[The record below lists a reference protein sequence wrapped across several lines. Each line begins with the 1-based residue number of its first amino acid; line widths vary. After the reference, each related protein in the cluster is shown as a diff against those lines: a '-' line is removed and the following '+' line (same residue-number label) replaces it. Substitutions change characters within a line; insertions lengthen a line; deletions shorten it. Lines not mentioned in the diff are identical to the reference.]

1 MKIAV
6 LTSGILPVPAVQGGA
21 VENHLDFLLRYN
33 TQHQLHDITVY
44 SVYDKGVDGHEDL
57 RSSANHYE
65 YIHVDSLW
73 AKIMKRFYHL
83 TNKDGYYSYTIEY
96 YFRQA
101 WKRLR
106 RQHYDIILLENR
118 PGYALSMDIPKET
131 RLVVYLHNDFLNSDT
146 RGCREIYRKA
156 WRIITVS
163 AYIANRVKTINRDDT
178 KCIPIL
184 NGIDTQAF
192 HPDRAMTIDRSR
204 LGLSERDFVIIF
216 SGRISPEKGIHELI
230 SAMAALSAYPAIKLL
245 IIGSPFYG
253 NAKNEDS
260 YVRALKQEAKQ
271 IEDRIVFTGF
281 IRYEQMPGYYHMADI
296 AVVPSMWDD
305 PCPFTVL
312 EAQAAGLPI
321 VTTKRG
327 GIPEEVTEDNAL
339 LLSTDETFID
349 RLAEAILHLYSH
361 PEQRARMSA
370 KALANAT
377 KYTKQRLAE
386 DFFQVINE

>member
-1 MKIAV
+1 
-6 LTSGILPVPAVQGGA
+6 
-21 VENHLDFLLRYN
+21 
-33 TQHQLHDITVY
+33 
-44 SVYDKGVDGHEDL
+44 
-57 RSSANHYE
+57 
-65 YIHVDSLW
+65 
-73 AKIMKRFYHL
+73 
-83 TNKDGYYSYTIEY
+83 
-96 YFRQA
+96 
-101 WKRLR
+101 
-106 RQHYDIILLENR
+106 
-118 PGYALSMDIPKET
+118 
-131 RLVVYLHNDFLNSDT
+131 
-146 RGCREIYRKA
+146 
-156 WRIITVS
+156 
-163 AYIANRVKTINRDDT
+163 
-178 KCIPIL
+178 
-184 NGIDTQAF
+184 
-192 HPDRAMTIDRSR
+192 MTIDRSR

-327 GIPEEVTEDNAL
+327 GIPEEVTEGNAL
-339 LLSTDETFID
+339 LLSTDETFTD